1 MNSLEKHFAGF
12 RKNIIGIDDTYQTAY
27 GIKKIIYNDW
37 IAGGRLY
44 GPIEKKML
52 EDFGPFV
59 ANTHT
64 ETSET
69 GSRMTYA
76 YHMAREIIK
85 KHVHAG
91 TDDVLIFGGFGMTG
105 VINKLQ
111 RMLGLKANPDLFDK
125 ACLKE
130 VDKPIVFVSHME
142 HHSNHTSWYETIA
155 DVVILEPG
163 KDMQVDMN
171 ELRKQLIKY
180 KNRKLKIGAFTSAS
194 NVTGVITPYHEM
206 ARIMHENGGLC
217 FIDFA
222 GSAPYV
228 NINMHPEDPL
238 MKLDA
243 VYFSPHK
250 FLGGPGSSGVLIFDS
265 KLYRNITPDH
275 PGGGTVEWTNR
286 WGEYKYIDDIELRED
301 GGTPGFLQAIRAA
314 LVIRLKEE
322 MGTRDMMLREEQL
335 LEKAFK
341 GLHSLPGINI
351 LADSEHP
358 RIGVVSF
365 YHDDIHF
372 NFIVKLLSDRY
383 GIQVRGGCVCAGT
396 YGHYLLGV
404 TQEQSDAIV
413 KKIEAGDLSEKPGWV
428 RWSLHPVTKDSELEY
443 FLNSLR
449 EIIRNASEWKNEY
462 YYDKAINEYY
472 HKKDD
477 GSKLREVESWFKFQK
492 PVHETNRS

>member
-1 MNSLEKHFAGF
+1 MESLEKYFDGF
-12 RKNIIGIDDTYQTAY
+12 RRNIIGIDDTYQTPY
-27 GIKKIIYNDW
+27 GTKKIIYNDW

-44 GPIEKKML
+44 GPVEKKL
-52 EDFGPFV
+52 IEDFGPFV

-69 GSRMTYA
+69 GTRMTYA
-76 YHMAREIIK
+76 YHKAREIIK

-91 TDDVLIFGGFGMTG
+91 PDDVLIFGGFGMTG

-111 RMLGLKANPDLFDK
+111 RILGLKVNPDLFDK
-125 ACLKE
+125 SCLKE
-130 VDKPIVFVSHME
+130 VDKPIVFVTHME

-155 DVVILEPG
+155 DVVILKPG
-163 KDMQVDMN
+163 KDMQVDLD
-171 ELRKQLIKY
+171 ELRKQLKKY

-206 ARIMHENGGLC
+206 ARIMHENDGLC

-222 GSAPYV
+222 GSAPYMD
-228 NINMHPEDPL
+228 INMHPEDPL

-250 FLGGPGSSGVLIFDS
+250 FLGGPGSSGAMIFNS

-286 WGEYKYIDDIELRED
+286 WGEYKYIDNIELRED

-314 LVIRLKEE
+314 LAINLKEK
-322 MGTRDMMLREEQL
+322 MRTRHMMEREEQL
-335 LEKAFK
+335 LEMAFK

-365 YHDDIHF
+365 YHEKIHF
-372 NFIVKLLSDRY
+372 NLIVKLLSDRY

-396 YGHYLLGV
+396 YGHFLLGV
-404 TQEQSDAIV
+404 TQEQSDTIV

-428 RWSLHPVTKDSELEY
+428 RWSLHPVTKDSEVEL
-443 FLNSLR
+443 FVDSLR
-449 EIIRNASEWKNEY
+449 EIIQNASEWKNEY
-462 YYDKAINEYY
+462 FYDKGTNEYY
-472 HKKDD
+472 HKQDA
-477 GSKLREVESWFKFQK
+477 GLKLREVESWFKFQ
-492 PVHETNRS
+492 